1 MKSIAIFGSTGSIGD
16 STLNVIR
23 ENPERFNVVT
33 LVAGKN
39 IEKLI
44 KQIEEFRPKNVY
56 IIEKGNADK
65 IKEIYKDLKVF
76 YGEDGMEEI
85 SKLTDFDISVSALVG
100 IAGLK
105 PTYNM
110 IKNGKTVA
118 LANKE
123 VLVAGGELIM
133 KTAKESGA
141 KLLTVDSEHS
151 AIMQCLKGE
160 ENNKIDKILLTA
172 SGGPFFDKEI
182 TDKITVEEALNHPT
196 WNMGKKVTI
205 DSSTMMNKGFEV
217 IEAKWLFNVN
227 PNQIEVVVH
236 RKSLVHS
243 MVQFIDG
250 TIMANIGPKS
260 MQIPIAYALNYPD
273 RLENNIEKLNL
284 FEIADLKFEKPNL
297 DKFKCLKLAY
307 KAIEKGHCF
316 QVILNA
322 ANEVL
327 VDSFINKKIKYTDI
341 PNGIEKVMNMY
352 EKKELQTIE
361 EILEFDKQVKEKTK
375 EIIKNFT
382 RKKLSNKNKPLTYN
396 K

>member
-1 MKSIAIFGSTGSIGD
+1 MKNVAIFGSTGSIGE

-23 ENPERFNVVT
+23 ENKELFNVVT

-39 IEKLI
+39 INKLI
-44 KQIEEFRPKNVY
+44 EQIEEFKPKNVY
-56 IIEKGNADK
+56 IIDKENAEKL
-65 IKEIYKDLKVF
+65 KELYKNINVF

-85 SKLTDFDISVSALVG
+85 SKLVDYDISISALVG

-133 KTAKESGA
+133 KTARDNNA

-151 AIMQCLKGE
+151 AIMQCLNGE
-160 ENNKIDKILLTA
+160 ENNQIDKILLTA

-182 TDKITVEEALNHPT
+182 ADDITVEQALNHPT
-196 WNMGKKVTI
+196 WSMGPKVTI
-205 DSSTMMNKGFEV
+205 DSSTMMNKGFEI
-217 IEAKWLFNVN
+217 IEAKWLFDVE
-227 PNQIEVVVH
+227 PDQIEVVVH

-243 MVQFIDG
+243 MVQFKDG

-260 MQIPIAYALNYPD
+260 MQIPIAYALNYPN
-273 RLENNIEKLNL
+273 RLQNNIEKLDL
-284 FEIADLKFEKPNL
+284 FEIVDLKFEKPDLN
-297 DKFKCLKLAY
+297 KFKCLKLAY
-307 KAIEKGHCF
+307 EAIKKGHSY
-316 QVILNA
+316 QVVLNA

-327 VDSFINKKIKYTDI
+327 VDSFLKKKIKYTMI
-341 PNGIEKVMNMY
+341 PNGIEKIMNMY
-352 EKKELQTIE
+352 EPRKLGTID
-361 EILEFDKQVKEKTK
+361 EILSFDKEVREKTK
-375 EIIKNFT
+375 
-382 RKKLSNKNKPLTYN
+382 KLIAD
-396 K
+396 

>member
-1 MKSIAIFGSTGSIGD
+1 MKKVAIFGSTGSVGE

-23 ENPERFNVVT
+23 ENLDIFKVAT

-39 IEKLI
+39 IQKLI
-44 KQIEEFRPKNVY
+44 QQIEEFKPKNVY
-56 IIEKGNADK
+56 IIDKENADK
-65 IKEIYKDLKVF
+65 LKEKFENTNIY
-76 YGEDGMEEI
+76 YGKEGMEEI
-85 SKLTDFDISVSALVG
+85 SNLTDFDISVSALVG
-100 IAGLK
+100 VAGLK

-160 ENNKIDKILLTA
+160 ENNEIDKILLTA

-182 TDKITVEEALNHPT
+182 TDDITVEEALNHPT
-196 WNMGKKVTI
+196 WSMGKKITI

-217 IEAKWLFNVN
+217 IEAKWLFDVD
-227 PNQIEVVVH
+227 PSQIEVVVH

-243 MVQFIDG
+243 MVQFKDG

-260 MQIPIAYALNYPD
+260 MQIPIAYALNYPN
-273 RLENNIEKLNL
+273 RLPNKIEKLDL
-284 FEIADLKFEKPNL
+284 FEVVDLKFEKADLN
-297 DKFKCLKLAY
+297 KFKCLKLAY
-307 KAIEKGHCF
+307 KAIEQGHSQ
-316 QVILNA
+316 QVVLNA

-327 VDSFINKKIKYTDI
+327 VDKFLNKEIKYTDI
-341 PNGIEKVMNMY
+341 PNGIENIMSMY
-352 EKKELQTIE
+352 EKRELKTVDE
-361 EILEFDKQVKEKTK
+361 VLEFDEEVREKTR
-375 EIIKNFT
+375 EI
-382 RKKLSNKNKPLTYN
+382 YN
-396 K
+396 

>member
-1 MKSIAIFGSTGSIGD
+1 MKKIAIFGSTGSIGD

-23 ENPERFNVVT
+23 ENLDLFKIVT

-39 IEKLI
+39 LEKLI
-44 KQIEEFRPKNVY
+44 EQIEEFNPQNVY
-56 IIEKGNADK
+56 IIDEKNAQILK
-65 IKEIYKDLKVF
+65 SKYKNINIF
-76 YGEDGMEEI
+76 YGDNGMEEI
-85 SKLTDFDISVSALVG
+85 SNLTDFDISVSALVG

-133 KTAKESGA
+133 KTARESGA

-151 AIMQCLKGE
+151 AIMQCLNGE

-182 TDKITVEEALNHPT
+182 SDKITVEEALNHPT

-217 IEAKWLFNVN
+217 IEAKWLFDVN
-227 PNQIEVVVH
+227 PSQIQVVVH

-243 MVQFIDG
+243 MVQFKDG

-260 MQIPIAYALNYPD
+260 MQIPISYALNYPN
-273 RLENNIEKLNL
+273 RLANNIEKLDL
-284 FEIADLKFEKPNL
+284 FDVVDLKFEKPNL
-297 DKFKCLKLAY
+297 EKFKCLKLAY
-307 KAIEKGHCF
+307 KAIEKGHYC

-322 ANEVL
+322 ANEIL
-327 VDSFINKKIKYTDI
+327 VDKFLNRKIKYTDI
-341 PNGIEKVMNMY
+341 PKGIEKMMDMY
-352 EKKELQTIE
+352 EKRELKTVDDILKFDM
-361 EILEFDKQVKEKTK
+361 EIKEKTK
-375 EIIKNFT
+375 E
-382 RKKLSNKNKPLTYN
+382 LYCD
-396 K
+396 

>member
-1 MKSIAIFGSTGSIGD
+1 MKKVAIFGSTGSVGE

-23 ENPERFNVVT
+23 ENLDIFKVET

-39 IEKLI
+39 IQKLI
-44 KQIEEFRPKNVY
+44 QQIEEFKPKNVY
-56 IIEKGNADK
+56 IIDKENADK
-65 IKEIYKDLKVF
+65 LKEKFENTNIY
-76 YGEDGMEEI
+76 YGKEGMEER

-100 IAGLK
+100 VAGIK

-133 KTAKESGA
+133 KIAKKSGA

-160 ENNKIDKILLTA
+160 ENNEIDKILLTA

-182 TDKITVEEALNHPT
+182 TDDITVEEALNHPT
-196 WNMGKKVTI
+196 WNMGKKITI

-217 IEAKWLFNVN
+217 IEAKWLFDVD
-227 PNQIEVVVH
+227 PSQIEVVVH

-243 MVQFIDG
+243 MVQFKDG

-260 MQIPIAYALNYPD
+260 MQIPIAYALNYPN
-273 RLENNIEKLNL
+273 RLPNKIEKLDL
-284 FEIADLKFEKPNL
+284 FEVVDLKFEKADLN
-297 DKFKCLKLAY
+297 KFKCLKLAY
-307 KAIEKGHCF
+307 KAIEQGHSQ
-316 QVILNA
+316 QVVLNA

-327 VDSFINKKIKYTDI
+327 VDKFLNQKIKYTDI
-341 PNGIEKVMNMY
+341 PNGIEKIMSMY
-352 EKKELQTIE
+352 EKRELKTVD
-361 EILEFDKQVKEKTK
+361 EILEFDEEVREKTR
-375 EIIKNFT
+375 EIY
-382 RKKLSNKNKPLTYN
+382 S
-396 K
+396 

>member
-1 MKSIAIFGSTGSIGD
+1 MKKVAIFGSTGSIGE

-23 ENPERFNVVT
+23 ENKDKFKVVT
-33 LVAGKN
+33 LVVGKN

-44 KQIEEFRPKNVY
+44 EQIKEFQPKNVY
-56 IIEKGNADK
+56 IIDKENADRL
-65 IKEIYKDLKVF
+65 KETFKNINIY
-76 YGEDGMEEI
+76 YGDIGMEEI
-85 SKLTDFDISVSALVG
+85 SQLVDFDISISALVG

-133 KTAKESGA
+133 KTAKENNA

-151 AIMQCLKGE
+151 AIMQCLNGE
-160 ENNKIDKILLTA
+160 ENNEIDKILLTA

-196 WNMGKKVTI
+196 WSMGKKVTI

-217 IEAKWLFNVN
+217 IEAKWLFNVE
-227 PNQIEVVVH
+227 PSQIEVVVH

-243 MVQFIDG
+243 MVQFKDG

-260 MQIPIAYALNYPD
+260 MQIPIAYALNFPN
-273 RLENNIEKLNL
+273 RLPNNIEKLNL
-284 FEIADLKFEKPNL
+284 FEIVDLKFEKPDLN
-297 DKFKCLKLAY
+297 KFKCLQLAY
-307 KAIEKGHCF
+307 EAIKRGHSF
-316 QVILNA
+316 QVVLNA

-327 VDSFINKKIKYTDI
+327 VDSFLNKKIKYTDI
-341 PNGIEKVMNMY
+341 PLGIEKVMNCY
-352 EKKELQTIE
+352 EKRELKTVE
-361 EILEFDKQVKEKTK
+361 EILDFDKEVREKTR
-375 EIIKNFT
+375 EIMM
-382 RKKLSNKNKPLTYN
+382 
-396 K
+396 

>member
-1 MKSIAIFGSTGSIGD
+1 MKKVAIFGSTGSVGE

-23 ENPERFNVVT
+23 ENLDIFKVET

-39 IEKLI
+39 IQKLI
-44 KQIEEFRPKNVY
+44 QQIKEFKPKNVY
-56 IIEKGNADK
+56 IIDKENADK
-65 IKEIYKDLKVF
+65 LKEKFENANVY
-76 YGEDGMEEI
+76 YGKEGMEEI
-85 SKLTDFDISVSALVG
+85 SNLTDFDISVSALVG
-100 IAGLK
+100 VAGLK

-160 ENNKIDKILLTA
+160 ENNEINKILLTA

-182 TDKITVEEALNHPT
+182 TDDITVEEALNHPT
-196 WNMGKKVTI
+196 WNMGKKITI

-217 IEAKWLFNVN
+217 IEAKWLFDVD
-227 PNQIEVVVH
+227 PSQIEVVVH

-243 MVQFIDG
+243 MVQFKDG

-260 MQIPIAYALNYPD
+260 MQIPIAYALNYPN
-273 RLENNIEKLNL
+273 RLPNKIEKLDL
-284 FEIADLKFEKPNL
+284 FEVVDLKFEKADLN
-297 DKFKCLKLAY
+297 KFKCLKLAY
-307 KAIEKGHCF
+307 KAIEQGHSQ
-316 QVILNA
+316 QVVLNA

-327 VDSFINKKIKYTDI
+327 VDKFLNKKIKYTDI
-341 PNGIEKVMNMY
+341 PDGIEKIMSMY
-352 EKKELQTIE
+352 EKRELKTID
-361 EILEFDKQVKEKTK
+361 EILEFDEEVREKTR
-375 EIIKNFT
+375 EIY
-382 RKKLSNKNKPLTYN
+382 S
-396 K
+396 

>member
-1 MKSIAIFGSTGSIGD
+1 MKKVAIFGSTGSIGE

-23 ENPERFNVVT
+23 ENKDKFEVVT

-44 KQIEEFRPKNVY
+44 EQIKEFQPKNVY
-56 IIEKGNADK
+56 IIDKENADRL
-65 IKEIYKDLKVF
+65 KETFKNINIY
-76 YGEDGMEEI
+76 YGDVGMEEI
-85 SKLTDFDISVSALVG
+85 SQLVDFDISISALVG

-133 KTAKESGA
+133 KTAKENNA

-151 AIMQCLKGE
+151 AIMQCLNGE
-160 ENNKIDKILLTA
+160 ENNEIDKILLTA

-196 WNMGKKVTI
+196 WSMGKKVTI

-217 IEAKWLFNVN
+217 IEAKWLFNVE
-227 PNQIEVVVH
+227 PSQIEVVVH

-243 MVQFIDG
+243 MVQFKDG

-260 MQIPIAYALNYPD
+260 MQIPIAYALNFPN
-273 RLENNIEKLNL
+273 RLPNNIEKLNL
-284 FEIADLKFEKPNL
+284 FEIVDLKFEKPDLN
-297 DKFKCLKLAY
+297 KFKCLQLAY
-307 KAIEKGHCF
+307 EAIKRGHSF
-316 QVILNA
+316 QVVLNA

-327 VDSFINKKIKYTDI
+327 VDSFLNKKIKYTDI
-341 PNGIEKVMNMY
+341 PLGIEKVMNCY
-352 EKKELQTIE
+352 EKRQLKTVE
-361 EILEFDKQVKEKTK
+361 EILDFDKEVREKTR
-375 EIIKNFT
+375 EIMM
-382 RKKLSNKNKPLTYN
+382 
-396 K
+396 

>member
-1 MKSIAIFGSTGSIGD
+1 MKKIAIFGSTGSIGD

-23 ENPERFNVVT
+23 ENLELFDVVT
-33 LVAGKN
+33 LVAGNN
-39 IEKLI
+39 IEKLMN
-44 KQIEEFRPKNVY
+44 QIEEFNPQNVY
-56 IIEKGNADK
+56 IIKKEHAEM
-65 IKEIYKDLKVF
+65 IKEKYKNVNVYFGD
-76 YGEDGMEEI
+76 EGMEEI
-85 SKLTDFDISVSALVG
+85 SQLVDFDISVSALVG

-151 AIMQCLKGE
+151 AIMQCLNGE
-160 ENNKIDKILLTA
+160 KNNPIDKILLTA

-182 TDKITVEEALNHPT
+182 SDKITVEEALNHPT
-196 WNMGKKVTI
+196 WKMGKKVTI

-217 IEAKWLFNVN
+217 IEAKWLFDVE
-227 PNQIEVVVH
+227 PEQIEVVVH

-243 MVQFIDG
+243 MVQFEDG

-260 MQIPIAYALNYPD
+260 MQIPIAYALNFPN
-273 RLENNIEKLNL
+273 RLPNKIEKLDL
-284 FEIADLKFEKPNL
+284 FEVVDLKFEKPDLN
-297 DKFKCLKLAY
+297 KFKCLQLAY
-307 KAIEKGHCF
+307 KAIEKGHCY

-327 VDSFINKKIKYTDI
+327 VDCFLNKKIK
-341 PNGIEKVMNMY
+341 
-352 EKKELQTIE
+352 
-361 EILEFDKQVKEKTK
+361 
-375 EIIKNFT
+375 
-382 RKKLSNKNKPLTYN
+382 
-396 K
+396 